1 MYTKTILVTS
11 TICLALF
18 AGMISCKKTDSTDYA
33 AIATCTGTTPTYN
46 NDVASI
52 LNSNC
57 ASSGCHNSGSAK
69 AGIKLDTYANASDEF
84 KNNKKNLIAVHH
96 GSGVDAMPK
105 GASQLSS
112 TIINQLDCWVKNGCP
127 Q

>member
-1 MYTKTILVTS
+1 MYTKTILITS
-11 TICLALF
+11 AICLSLF
-18 AGMISCKKTDSTDYA
+18 AGMVSCKKTDSTDYA
-33 AIATCTGTTPTYN
+33 AIAICTGTTPTYN

-57 ASSGCHNSGSAK
+57 ASSGCHNSSSAK
-69 AGIKLDTYANASDEF
+69 AGIKLDTYANASDQF
-84 KNNKKNLIAVHH
+84 KNNNKNLIAIHH
-96 GSGVDAMPK
+96 GNGVDAMPK

-112 TIINQLDCWVKNGCP
+112 SLINQLDCWVKNGCP